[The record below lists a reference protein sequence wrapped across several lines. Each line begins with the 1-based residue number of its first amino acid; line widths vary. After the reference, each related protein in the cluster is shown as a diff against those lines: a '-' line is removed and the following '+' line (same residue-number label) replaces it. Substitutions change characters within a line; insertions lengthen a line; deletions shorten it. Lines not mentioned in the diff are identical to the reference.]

1 MLRTFLAVLALAIGA
16 VAQPSAGVSGLEVV
30 QVAWKPGEATAAI
43 SLRNTSKQ
51 PITAF
56 DVGMMDTLPNGL
68 ATNPAVSH
76 GYTTDFL
83 EGLLHD
89 DLRQQLLQPGESRTF
104 NISMPANVIAT
115 KAEVQG
121 VIFLDRSA
129 EGSRDSIDEMLRVRS
144 EYAAGLTEALNIL
157 EGNKGTLS
165 DSDLGPAPDGLRSI
179 ARREALTAVANVAKV
194 KNGAEFQQWLDAHL
208 KSCSGRRDIY
218 AAHST
223 QYQVK

>member
-1 MLRTFLAVLALAIGA
+1 MLRTFLAILALAIGA

-56 DVGMMDTLPNGL
+56 DVGMRDTLPNGL

-89 DLRQQLLQPGESRTF
+89 DLREQLLQPGESRTF
-104 NISMPANVIAT
+104 KVSMPANVIAT

-121 VIFLDRSA
+121 VIFLDRSS
-129 EGSRDSIDEMLRVRS
+129 EGSRHSIDEMLRVRS

-157 EGNKGTLS
+157 ERNQGILNDGDLASGPTGTRY
-165 DSDLGPAPDGLRSI
+165 A
-179 ARREALTAVANVAKV
+179 AKREALTAVANVAKV
-194 KNGAEFQQWLDAHL
+194 KNGAEFQQWLAAHL

-218 AAHST
+218 AEHSK